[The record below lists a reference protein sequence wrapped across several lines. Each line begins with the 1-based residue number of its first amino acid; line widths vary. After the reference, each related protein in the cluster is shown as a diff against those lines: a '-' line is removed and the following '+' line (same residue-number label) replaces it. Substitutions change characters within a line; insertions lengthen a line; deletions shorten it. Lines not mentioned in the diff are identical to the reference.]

1 MGKMKNPNCAANLP
15 SNALKR
21 LEQDDDKRDFIAK
34 TLTNILAVSKAFDTP
49 PKNDEELCDRLNWF
63 FQTCVE
69 TRQLATVEKMC
80 LALSWSRQY
89 VYELE
94 QGTKRGFSPA
104 TADILKKAKN
114 LIASMDA
121 ELVQEGK
128 IQPVV
133 YMFRAKNYY
142 GMRDQQEVV
151 VTPNAN
157 NDYTDPTTIQQKYD
171 ELPTID
177 ADDYEVK

>member
-1 MGKMKNPNCAANLP
+1 MGKLKNPKCADNLP
-15 SNALKR
+15 TTALKR
-21 LEQDDDKRDFIAK
+21 LEEDDSKREFISK
-34 TLTNILAVSKAFDTP
+34 TLNNILAVSKAFEAP

-63 FQTCVE
+63 FKTCAE
-69 TRQLATVEKMC
+69 TQQLATVEKMC

-89 VYELE
+89 VFELE
-94 QGTKRGFSPA
+94 NGTKRGFSPD

-121 ELVQEGK
+121 ELAQEGK

-142 GMRDQQEVV
+142 GMKDQQDVV
-151 VTPNAN
+151 LTPNQSGDFQDRA
-157 NDYTDPTTIQQKYD
+157 TIEAKYA
-171 ELPTID
+171 ELPVPDD
-177 ADDYEVK
+177 AEN